1 MEIDRHACFV
11 FFFNVTPT
19 TEIYTL
25 SLHDALPI
33 YGKFKKI
40 YNLVLASSQRIGYGA
55 PVNGILCQ
63 IEVSVI

>member
-1 MEIDRHACFV
+1 MSVEPPV
-11 FFFNVTPT
+11 FRLNSTVRRVR
-19 TEIYTL
+19 TL
-25 SLHDALPI
+25 VANLPVQHL